1 MPEIHYAVDR
11 RPQVMSE
18 VELTAAQILRI
29 AGLDPG
35 IYYLIEVRIIRR
47 ES

>member
-1 MPEIHYAVDR
+1 MPEIHYTVDG

-18 VELTAAQILRI
+18 IELTAAQILRN

-35 IYYLIEVRIIRR
+35 IYYLIEVHSDRR